1 MKHSGIAKTTVFIL
15 TVMAAALIAGCAV
28 GPEYKPPK
36 VETPEEY
43 RFEAEPAAAVEA
55 APVVVDLKW
64 WELFEDPIL
73 YTLVMTALENNRDL
87 KIAVSRIDQA
97 RAALGFTQAD
107 IYPRVD
113 VEGGIGTGNFGGG
126 TRSPT
131 TSTNAFLA
139 VPLSWELDFW
149 GKFRRATES
158 AKAEMLASEYAYRA
172 VQLSLISE
180 VVGTYN
186 SLLDFNQRLAISKET
201 LESREKSLHIIQLR
215 FDKGIIHELDLNQ
228 AQIQRE
234 IAAASIPEQERSIAL
249 TENALSILLGRLP
262 EPIETGK
269 RLSEQI
275 PPPDIPTGLPSDIL
289 ERRPDIVEAL
299 YLVEAQT
306 EKIGVAVAL
315 RFPSIT
321 LTGVLGVAS
330 SELASI
336 TNEGGVWSV
345 SGGLLG
351 PLIDFDKN
359 LSRVRLEEAR
369 TQEALYRYENTVLN
383 AFREVEDALV
393 EVETYRK
400 QIGAVGR
407 QRKAAKNAN
416 YLSNERYDKGV
427 SSYLEVL
434 ETERQLFNVQLELSG
449 LTRQYLNAYVNL
461 YKALGGG
468 WGTKEEMEAVKA
480 AEAAEATE
488 APPSE
493 PATSP

>member
-28 GPEYKPPK
+28 GPEYKPPV
-36 VETPEEY
+36 VETPEDY
-43 RFEAEPAAAVEA
+43 RFEAEPTVAVEA

-139 VPLSWELDFW
+139 LPLSWELDFW

-186 SLLDFNQRLAISKET
+186 GLLDFNQRLAISKET
-201 LESREKSLHIIQLR
+201 LESREKSLHIIQQR
-215 FDKGIIHELDLNQ
+215 FDKGIINELDLNQ

-269 RLSEQI
+269 
-275 PPPDIPTGLPSDIL
+275 GL
-289 ERRPDIVEAL
+289 
-299 YLVEAQT
+299 
-306 EKIGVAVAL
+306 
-315 RFPSIT
+315 
-321 LTGVLGVAS
+321 
-330 SELASI
+330 
-336 TNEGGVWSV
+336 
-345 SGGLLG
+345 
-351 PLIDFDKN
+351 
-359 LSRVRLEEAR
+359 
-369 TQEALYRYENTVLN
+369 
-383 AFREVEDALV
+383 
-393 EVETYRK
+393 
-400 QIGAVGR
+400 
-407 QRKAAKNAN
+407 
-416 YLSNERYDKGV
+416 
-427 SSYLEVL
+427 
-434 ETERQLFNVQLELSG
+434 
-449 LTRQYLNAYVNL
+449 
-461 YKALGGG
+461 
-468 WGTKEEMEAVKA
+468 
-480 AEAAEATE
+480 
-488 APPSE
+488 
-493 PATSP
+493 